1 MAASVRRVTT
11 VHVCSSVPNL
21 ASYLSKRLPHIKV
34 IDVPAGCSEG
44 RYNFFQAEGRQLYYT
59 SLGKIPHRSLFAFEH
74 CASVNVYREEL
85 TLGITEN
92 PHVLAY

>member
-1 MAASVRRVTT
+1 MSLLDVAKVDTTLFRQRVG
-11 VHVCSSVPNL
+11 N
-21 ASYLSKRLPHIKV
+21 
-34 IDVPAGCSEG
+34 
-44 RYNFFQAEGRQLYYT
+44 YT

-92 PHVLAY
+92 PHVLALR